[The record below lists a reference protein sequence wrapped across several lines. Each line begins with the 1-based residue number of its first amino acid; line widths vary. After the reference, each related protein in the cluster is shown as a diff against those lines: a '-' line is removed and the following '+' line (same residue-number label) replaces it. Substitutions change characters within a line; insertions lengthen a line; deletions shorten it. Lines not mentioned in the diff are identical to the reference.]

1 MEKNTQ
7 PEPAGP
13 RGNPLVTLIIVA
25 AIAVLVVVLFL
36 LSLAPMLKGKQ
47 QGYQPMPVMKASNPA
62 DEDAAAIIRLALE
75 SEDPRTVMGVVTR
88 LPYLAVPQFKDGIL
102 ALKERGLLWH
112 YVSLLPEL
120 HFLGYEDAEKELSE
134 YTLASDLQMA
144 MTALEALQRMP
155 PMSCRDALLAA
166 LKQPHLDLHV
176 GVSKALRAWRQSDP
190 EINEQLLNVMNNAPA
205 DFSQLAAAAALY
217 DLDFHREEAWAKLHE
232 LAVGTDATLAHS
244 LVPYLAECGD
254 PRAPET
260 IALLLAKAT
269 TRPEALPGL
278 VNLDWPGKV
287 DALKPI
293 TESDSQMERFY
304 ALIALEDYQGKG
316 ELDRLVDGLLKVEP
330 KAEAEGEAKA
340 AGGAEPQ
347 VGEAEPE
354 LSNEQIMS
362 LTAVLPCFKAWRSP
376 RAIPYLERIARKGPR
391 VVRMEVARVLRGFEN
406 NRRAAELA
414 SELLAG
420 AQDAGE
426 ARNYATTLGYIDG
439 GRAVAQ
445 LHKLLEN
452 EEDADTKLTFAWAIL
467 NINRGHPHKYDV
479 VFSL

>member
-1 MEKNTQ
+1 MQ

-13 RGNPLVTLIIVA
+13 RGNPLVTLIIVI

-36 LSLAPMLKGKQ
+36 LALAPLMHGKQ
-47 QGYQPMPVMKASNPA
+47 QGYEPMPVMKASNPA

-75 SEDPRTVMGVVTR
+75 SEDPRTVLGVVTR

-134 YTLASDLQMA
+134 YILASDLQMA

-155 PMSCRDALLAA
+155 PMSCRDALLEA
-166 LKQPHLDLHV
+166 LKTPHMDLHV
-176 GVSKALRAWRQSDP
+176 GVCKALRVWRQSDP
-190 EINEQLLNVMNNAPA
+190 EINAQLLNVMNNGPV
-205 DFSQLAAAAALY
+205 DFSQLAAAAAMY

-244 LVPYLAECGD
+244 LVPYLANCGD

-269 TRPEALPGL
+269 TRSEALPGL

-287 DALKPI
+287 DTLKPI
-293 TESDSQMERFY
+293 TESDSQTERFY

-316 ELDRLVDGLLKVEP
+316 ELDKVVDALLKVKP
-330 KAEAEGEAKA
+330 KKDAAGEAA
-340 AGGAEPQ
+340 PAEDAQPE

-354 LSNEQIMS
+354 LSNEQVMS
-362 LTAVLPCFKAWRSP
+362 LTAMLPCFKAWRSP

-391 VVRMEVARVLRGFEN
+391 VVRMEVGRVLRNFEN

-414 SELLAG
+414 SELLTNAT
-420 AQDAGE
+420 DAGE

-445 LHKLLEN
+445 LHKQMMN
-452 EEDADTKLTFAWAIL
+452 EEDEETKLTLAWAIL
-467 NINRGHPHKYDV
+467 NINRGHPHKWETPL
-479 VFSL
+479 SP